1 MRLKIISVA
10 TGLALLMTAMPT
22 QAAGLTSAQVT
33 AVVSLL
39 QSFDVSSDT
48 IAHVQAVL
56 NGQSR
61 PDEREGHINIPA
73 RPDER
78 EGYPSTNTG
87 STTPKLIP
95 PGQFGKILCIALNRN
110 LGVGSQGDDVKN
122 LQQLLMSDLS
132 SGFTGTPTGFFGPI
146 TAKAVM
152 RFQMSHG
159 IASSS
164 TGAIGPM
171 TRGFFERE
179 CGKGLD
185 GERGKPPM
193 VGSTTSSTA
202 VLSPMISVT
211 PTTGTSSVTASI
223 TVKVQNMNYAVDF
236 GNGSSSWLSRGP
248 NAQSSG
254 ECVPD
259 NTGYCTITLTNT
271 YTAPSG
277 LNTKYTIKLLH
288 NGETVTSTSIVVSGN

>member
-1 MRLKIISVA
+1 MRLKIISIA
-10 TGLALLMTAMPT
+10 TGLALLMTAMPA

-61 PDEREGHINIPA
+61 PNDQEGHINIPA

-78 EGYPSTNTG
+78 EGYPSNNSG
-87 STTPKLIP
+87 STTPKLLP
-95 PGQFGKILCIALNRN
+95 PGQFGKMLCVALNRN

-122 LQQLLMSDLS
+122 LQQFLMSDS
-132 SGFTGTPTGFFGPI
+132 SNGFTGTPTGFFGQI
-146 TAKAVM
+146 TAQAVM

-164 TGAIGPM
+164 TGVIGPM

-179 CGKGLD
+179 CGRGLD
-185 GERGKPPM
+185 GEHGRPPM
-193 VGSTTSSTA
+193 MGSTTIQMMGST
-202 VLSPMISVT
+202 T
-211 PTTGTSSVTASI
+211 R
-223 TVKVQNMNYAVDF
+223 D
-236 GNGSSSWLSRGP
+236 
-248 NAQSSG
+248 
-254 ECVPD
+254 
-259 NTGYCTITLTNT
+259 
-271 YTAPSG
+271 
-277 LNTKYTIKLLH
+277 H
-288 NGETVTSTSIVVSGN
+288 